1 MSALYNFNSAYSL
14 VQTLYGIDPDPEEFE
29 DIGMTAWELIG
40 NKHTVLYR
48 FVGNTDHRE
57 LLLPCNVVDIESV
70 HIPIA
75 DAQVTSNQAV
85 FADLDNILTE
95 HYIDAWRFLDDPFNQ
110 RGKLVKYKEGGDKLY
125 FNRDYPNV
133 MVVYHG
139 ILVDDEDGLPLIN
152 VREQKAIAAFV
163 AYTETY
169 KDAIRRKDK
178 NFMAIAQDL
187 KVEWLRRCNAARSVD
202 HLSQNDMNMI
212 LDVKTR
218 WDHKHFGKSHL
229 PII

>member
-95 HYIDAWRFLDDPFNQ
+95 HYIDA
-110 RGKLVKYKEGGDKLY
+110 
-125 FNRDYPNV
+125 
-133 MVVYHG
+133 
-139 ILVDDEDGLPLIN
+139 
-152 VREQKAIAAFV
+152 
-163 AYTETY
+163 
-169 KDAIRRKDK
+169 
-178 NFMAIAQDL
+178 
-187 KVEWLRRCNAARSVD
+187 
-202 HLSQNDMNMI
+202 
-212 LDVKTR
+212 
-218 WDHKHFGKSHL
+218 
-229 PII
+229 